1 MTATVTVGGQ
11 LSPAG
16 NRCAAVRSD
25 RISVG
30 GSASQNMR
38 WRGFPCATYASEGT
52 TMRDDF
58 LAECVFLIVVM
69 IVVMTVFVGWL
80 RIYGG
85 AG

>member
-1 MTATVTVGGQ
+1 
-11 LSPAG
+11 
-16 NRCAAVRSD
+16 
-25 RISVG
+25 
-30 GSASQNMR
+30 
-38 WRGFPCATYASEGT
+38 
-52 TMRDDF
+52 MRDDF